1 MSIDVN
7 CDVLWSCKWPNVVRE
22 FNPHRKIEKSWFRI
36 RNWKKVRHVF
46 RNITTCKRR
55 IQFVCKHHSFT
66 LQVSTFLCQFITL
79 PLQSLDFVKAILGRF
94 LGKLITSLLNFRKMF
109 SSSTYIVSAV
119 ALLSTL
125 ILTTDALRINRV
137 KTRSVLALRS
147 TIAPSPTT
155 TKIDPI
161 LGTFNYLTD
170 KKLPWVPTGYKT
182 WEFQGHKVN
191 YIDVGNDSD
200 VKKPPLLLIHGF
212 GASIYHWRYNIPIL
226 ARDYHVYAIDLLGF
240 GLSDKPIIDYSAE
253 LWRDQAL
260 AFIKEVVSRHHGC

>member
-1 MSIDVN
+1 
-7 CDVLWSCKWPNVVRE
+7 
-22 FNPHRKIEKSWFRI
+22 
-36 RNWKKVRHVF
+36 
-46 RNITTCKRR
+46 
-55 IQFVCKHHSFT
+55 
-66 LQVSTFLCQFITL
+66 
-79 PLQSLDFVKAILGRF
+79 
-94 LGKLITSLLNFRKMF
+94 MF
-109 SSSTYIVSAV
+109 SSSTYIILAV

-137 KTRSVLALRS
+137 KAPSVLALRS

-182 WEFQGHKVN
+182 WKFQGHKVN

-260 AFIKEVVSRHHGC
+260 AFIKEVVRRRDGYLLC